1 MDLVRALAAAYMAIT
16 YKYDAGRGYK
26 WENAYADLWTLA
38 NRAHGLERRVRTSEA
53 RLLIRLLRNEI
64 EQETER
70 VRKLVEKEEK
80 Q

>member
-26 WENAYADLWTLA
+26 WGNAYRDLWTLTQ
-38 NRAHGLERRVRTSEA
+38 RAHGLERRVRTSEA
-53 RLLIRLLRNEI
+53 RLLVRLLRNEI
-64 EQETER
+64 ERETER
-70 VRKLVEKEEK
+70 VRKLAMKEET